1 MQNTPIILS
10 AIVSVVAV
18 VAAAVAL
25 VLGHITAGDFLA
37 LVGPLAGASVGVGAH
52 AAGVSAQS
60 S

>member
-18 VAAAVAL
+18 VAAAVSL

-37 LVGPLAGASVGVGAH
+37 LVGPITGAAVGVGAH
-52 AAGVSAQS
+52 AAGVSSQS